1 MSLKVTSTNTPD
13 KSEVVGMTL
22 VSPYSVCGGGIV
34 TRDLLVKITGIV
46 QHEVKSLDAWAIK
59 ALVCFSWEHTS
70 AVGKNILIPSYDIC
84 VH

>member
-22 VSPYSVCGGGIV
+22 VSPYGVCGGGIV

-46 QHEVKSLDAWAIK
+46 QHEVKSLDA
-59 ALVCFSWEHTS
+59 
-70 AVGKNILIPSYDIC
+70 GP
-84 VH
+84 